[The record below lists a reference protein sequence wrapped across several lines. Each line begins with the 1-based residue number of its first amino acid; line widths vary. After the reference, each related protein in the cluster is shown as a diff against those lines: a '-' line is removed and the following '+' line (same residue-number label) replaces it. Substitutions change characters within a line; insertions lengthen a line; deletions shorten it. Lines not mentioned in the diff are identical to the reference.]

1 MQDSLIFDSLHSIF
15 KEIDILHIVGGGYI
29 NSIWPDML
37 YEIAIAVA
45 FAKKYSK
52 KYLFTGISI
61 YPLRGEELNLVE
73 TLFEGAELVDFRD
86 DFYITTHKELSTKFH
101 VSIDDAI
108 NLNTEYIANNS
119 MYLSLIHI

>member
-1 MQDSLIFDSLHSIF
+1 
-15 KEIDILHIVGGGYI
+15 
-29 NSIWPDML
+29 ML

-86 DFYITTHKELSTKFH
+86 DFYIATHKELSTKFH
-101 VSIDDAI
+101 VSIDDAKSK
-108 NLNTEYIANNS
+108 Y
-119 MYLSLIHI
+119 